1 MLQCVRGM
9 CTEMATAGL
18 GYDITGARAWLYD
31 LDPATIAGTT
41 RGRDM
46 AVLLCRAHAD
56 RITVPVGWEFTD
68 RRSPVPDPVVT
79 VPASSEF
86 AASLFEPRSRPE
98 PVESPESAEPA
109 ESVEDAEPVELP
121 RAVER
126 EPAPPSLLE
135 RAFRAA
141 PARSQ

>member
-41 RGRDM
+41 RSRDM
-46 AVLLCRAHAD
+46 VVPLCRTHAD
-56 RITVPVGWEFTD
+56 RITVPVGWEFSD
-68 RRSPVPDPVVT
+68 RRAPVPDPVAAEQQPSV
-79 VPASSEF
+79 AS
-86 AASLFEPRSRPE
+86 APLFEPRSRPE
-98 PVESPESAEPA
+98 PADLPEVVEP
-109 ESVEDAEPVELP
+109 
-121 RAVER
+121 

-141 PARSQ
+141 PSRSQ